1 MRKAKILA
9 IVMAGGKGERLYPLT
24 MHRCKPAVPF
34 GGKYRIVDFVLSNLV
49 NSRIFAIYVLVQY
62 FSQSLIEHLRRGW
75 RTGGLF
81 ADHFITIVPPQMRKG
96 ETWYRGTADAVGQN
110 IHLIFDHEPD
120 LVVVFGAD
128 HIYRMDINQMIAF
141 HVEKRADVTVAALSV
156 PLKAA
161 RSFGI
166 IEADQNDRII
176 GFQEKP
182 RQPRPMPRN
191 PDLAYASMG
200 NYIFNTDVLI
210 EALQEDARRD
220 TAHDFG
226 KTIIPALFQNAR
238 VYAYDF
244 LSNEIPGIQ
253 RYEEQGYWRD
263 VGTIEAY
270 WLAHMDLLG
279 AKPRFD
285 LENPWWPII
294 TDPFSVPP
302 ARIFGGL
309 VEDSIIGEGS
319 VLLGAEVRQ
328 SVIGR
333 GVRLE
338 EGTYVE
344 KSIIMDFTQVGKGAR
359 IRKAIVD
366 RLNTIKE
373 GEEIGFNPDVD
384 ASRFHRDPSGIVVIP
399 RGGRYHVARKAA

>member
-1 MRKAKILA
+1 M
-9 IVMAGGKGERLYPLT
+9 
-24 MHRCKPAVPF
+24 
-34 GGKYRIVDFVLSNLV
+34 
-49 NSRIFAIYVLVQY
+49 
-62 FSQSLIEHLRRGW
+62 
-75 RTGGLF
+75 
-81 ADHFITIVPPQMRKG
+81 
-96 ETWYRGTADAVGQN
+96 GQN
-110 IHLIFDHEPD
+110 IHLIFDHMPD

-166 IEADQNDRII
+166 IEADRDDRII

-191 PDLAYASMG
+191 PDLAYAS
-200 NYIFNTDVLI
+200 IFM
-210 EALQEDARRD
+210 
-220 TAHDFG
+220 
-226 KTIIPALFQNAR
+226 
-238 VYAYDF
+238 
-244 LSNEIPGIQ
+244 SNEIPGIQ
-253 RYEEQGYWRD
+253 SYEEQGYWRD
-263 VGTIEAY
+263 VGTIETY

-294 TDPFSVPP
+294 TDHFSVHP

-309 VEDSIIGEGS
+309 VENSIIGEGS
-319 VLLGAEVRQ
+319 VLLGAEVRH

-333 GVRLE
+333 GVRLKE
-338 EGTYVE
+338 RTYVE

-359 IRKAIVD
+359 ITKPIVD
-366 RLNTIKE
+366 RLNMIDEK
-373 GEEIGFNPDVD
+373 EEIGFNPDAD

-399 RGGRYHVARKAA
+399 RGAGILLRGRQPEIKIGSANGLRDRDGPGRYIHKGGCP